1 MKFIHVSIKGLK
13 EIFRDR
19 RGLAFILA
27 FPAIFMLVFGFA
39 FGGGQGDNTPYRI
52 GVVNKDR
59 GAVISV
65 PEEAEEK
72 RNFGEELVGTLENL
86 TFEDGDVP
94 LFEVE
99 RVEDEEGDAMLKD
112 REVAAVVTIP
122 ANFSDAAHQLI
133 KSTVRKEVT
142 GRVGEMIVTQFNDVS
157 SREGENFGPGDFSPE
172 GMDDISGGGDVRS
185 LPEAGDVSA
194 VITVK
199 GDPGYMTYGRARGI
213 LTGVFGGFKEEL
225 VSQARKRTLSY
236 FDEEYTSSGTFLEI
250 GSESI
255 SGSQSLSAF
264 DYQVPGIFVFA
275 LLMSAIGVA
284 GSLAEE
290 VESGT
295 LERLKLSRMR
305 SFDLL
310 FGTLIPWSIMAVIQ
324 VLILF
329 AIALLIG
336 FNWVGGIASLG
347 FAVLISVIA
356 GVASV
361 SLGLLIAAFAE
372 NEQQASNLGTL
383 IAVPLSFIVGAFFPL
398 PTLAIGRLFG
408 SIFEIYDMLPWTHA
422 ADALRTLLIYG
433 GGFGEVVVDVVLLVG
448 LTVLLFFASVY
459 FFSRT
464 RLSTLE

>member
-27 FPAIFMLVFGFA
+27 FPAVFMLVFGFA
-39 FGGGQGDNTPYRI
+39 FGGGQGDNTSYRI
-52 GVVNKDR
+52 GVVNRDR

-65 PEEAEEK
+65 SEEAEEMQ
-72 RNFGEELVGTLENL
+72 NFGEELVDTLENL
-86 TFEDGDVP
+86 TYEDSDVP

-99 RVEDEEGDAMLKD
+99 QVGEEEGDVMLKD
-112 REVAAVVTIP
+112 REVAAVVSIP
-122 ANFSDAAHQLI
+122 SNFSDSVHQLI
-133 KSTVRKEVT
+133 KSTVRREVT
-142 GRVGEMIVTQFNDVS
+142 GRVGEMIITQFNDVS
-157 SREGENFGPGDFSPE
+157 SREGDDFGPDDFSPE
-172 GMDDISGGGDVRS
+172 GMDDISEDGDVRK
-185 LPEAGDVSA
+185 LPEPGDVTA
-194 VITVK
+194 AITIK
-199 GDPGYMTYGRARGI
+199 GDPGYMSYGRTRGI
-213 LTGVFGGFKEEL
+213 LTGVFGQFKDEI
-225 VSQARKRTLSY
+225 VDRTRERTSSY
-236 FDEEYTSSGTFLEI
+236 FDAEDTSPEEFLTI
-250 GSESI
+250 DSESI

-264 DYQVPGIFVFA
+264 DYQAPGIFVFA

-290 VESGT
+290 VDSGT

-310 FGTLIPWSIMAVIQ
+310 FGTLIPWSVMAVVQ

-329 AIALLIG
+329 AVALLIG

-356 GVASV
+356 GIASV

-372 NEQQASNLGTL
+372 NEQHASNLGTL

-398 PTLAIGRLFG
+398 PKLSLGQLFG
-408 SIFEIYDMLPWTHA
+408 SSFEIYDLLPWTHA
-422 ADALRTLLIYG
+422 ADALRTLLIFG
-433 GGFGEVVVDVVLLVG
+433 GGPGEVVVDIAFLVG
-448 LTVLLFFASVY
+448 LTLLLFLTSVY